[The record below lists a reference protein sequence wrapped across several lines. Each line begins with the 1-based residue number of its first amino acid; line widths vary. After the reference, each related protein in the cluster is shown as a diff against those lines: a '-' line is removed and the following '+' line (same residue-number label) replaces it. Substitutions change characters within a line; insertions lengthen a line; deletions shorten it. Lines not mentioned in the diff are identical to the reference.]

1 MQVIQCTPMDT
12 EAEIENGTFEM
23 VLCKFKT
30 AAGRD

>member
-1 MQVIQCTPMDT
+1 MQVIHT